1 MSNQDMN
8 QAVTSELH
16 ERPLVT
22 FALFAYNQEKYIRAA
37 VEGAFAQE
45 YSPLEIILSDDCSTD
60 RTFEIMQELAANYR
74 GPHEVILNRNET
86 NRGLTPHVFGVA
98 RLAKGTLLIAAAGD
112 DISFP
117 NRTHAIVENWNQTC
131 CSAFTSD
138 EEHYDESGT
147 YIGYIERRASAD
159 CCVEDFTSVT
169 KSLGCTWAIERDL
182 LLKYPSPSRDMINE
196 DVFLGLIAMLHN
208 GVSYLP
214 MATVKRT
221 TGVGISSDRRFGS
234 RIEEKIVFLTRRR
247 ALLETM
253 SEALRIAEQ
262 DKYEAIVEKELK
274 LVNHLLKYAKTGR
287 HFWGSLASIVKHGQ
301 REHIR
306 EIFKVS
312 LFRLVKFKV

>member
-74 GPHEVILNRNET
+74 GPHKVILNRNET

-98 RLAKGTLLIAAAGD
+98 RLATGTLLIAAAGD

-117 NRTHAIVENWNQTC
+117 NRTHAIVENWNQTH
-131 CSAFTSD
+131 CSAFTTD

-147 YIGYIERRASAD
+147 YMGYCQRHLMA
-159 CCVEDFTSVT
+159 CCAIEDFTSVK
-169 KSLGCTWAIERDL
+169 KSLGCTWGIERDL
-182 LLKYPSPSRDMINE
+182 LLKYPAPPRDMINE
-196 DVFLGLIAMLHN
+196 DVFLGLIAMLHK
-208 GVSYLP
+208 GVSYIP
-214 MATVKRT
+214 AATVKRT
-221 TGVGISSDRRFGS
+221 TGVGISSNRRFQS
-234 RIEEKIVFLTRRR
+234 RIEEKIVFLTRRA
-247 ALLETM
+247 ALLKAM
-253 SEALRIAEQ
+253 IEALRVNNDGVDTLI
-262 DKYEAIVEKELK
+262 IEKDFK
-274 LVNHLLKYAKTGR
+274 TIQSLLNYAKTGR
-287 HFWGSLASIVKHGQ
+287 SFLNSIACIAMSRQTKYVQEMLK
-301 REHIR
+301 IM
-306 EIFKVS
+306 
-312 LFRLVKFKV
+312 LLRLMPS